1 MQKIRAQLHWWIFGI
16 FAAATLFIWYSVAA
30 EDRGGLLT
38 VAFMDVGQ
46 GDAIYI
52 ESPTGTQVVVDGGP
66 DRSVVLEL
74 GKMMP
79 FYDRTIDVLVVTNP
93 DKDHFAGFLD
103 VLRSYKVSAV
113 IEPGTTGA
121 AAEYRALEQLIEEKK
136 VQKILARR
144 GQVVQL
150 GGGAFLEILFPD
162 RDVSGLNPNE
172 GSIVTKLVY
181 GATSFLLTGDTT
193 SAVEGYLTH
202 LDGAHLDVD
211 VLKTGHH
218 GSYTSTSDALLG
230 FASPAFAV
238 ISAGMDNRYGHPH
251 KEVLD
256 RLDRFEVPVLGTYDR
271 GTIIFTS
278 DGETIRLKK

>member
-16 FAAATLFIWYSVAA
+16 FAAATFFIWYSVAA

-38 VAFMDVGQ
+38 VAFMNVGQ
-46 GDAIYI
+46 GDAVYI

-66 DRSVVLEL
+66 DRSVVREL

-103 VLRSYKVSAV
+103 VLRSYKVGAV

-121 AAEYRALEQLIEEKK
+121 ASEYRALEQLIEEKK

-144 GQVVQL
+144 GQVIQL
-150 GGGAFLEILFPD
+150 GDGAFLEILFPD

-172 GSIVTKLVY
+172 GSIIAKLVY
-181 GATSFLLTGDTT
+181 GETSFLLTGDTT
-193 SAVEGYLTH
+193 SSVEGYLAR

-211 VLKTGHH
+211 VLKAGHH
-218 GSYTSTSDALLG
+218 GSDTSTSDALLG

-256 RLDRFEVPVLGTYDR
+256 RLARFEVSVLGTYDR

-278 DGETIRLKK
+278 DGETISIKK